1 MRRTFFFTLAVILVI
16 SCGKGRDNCIY
27 VDWNTHDIDS
37 LWVDSHYSIR
47 EVMIPMRDG
56 ISLSSSIWEPRAEAF
71 GSDGSDGFATSKEIL
86 AGRPVLMFRGDNESA
101 PGAVDYRD
109 IRRYLKNFAARGYIF
124 VNQSIRGTYTSG
136 GEFVNIRPYNP
147 LAHGKDADPK
157 QIDESTDIYDTV
169 EWLVHNTPNNGRVGI
184 RGTSYTGY
192 FATAAAIDPHP
203 AMKTVSPQGPVT
215 DWFMG
220 DDYHHYGAFLLGD
233 ATNVRKMVEVTGFKP
248 QGGPQTSKG
257 LNDEDIY
264 NLFKGWTI
272 SDWVDRKEIHG
283 KGDEFLFGHKDFDD
297 FWYYHNLLNFI
308 DKDCPA
314 SLVINGSYDSEDL
327 YGGLETFRQ
336 MRDRGGK
343 DKAHYVFGNWGH
355 VSWKSYDFEKIGQAW
370 FGDGQSGFLMDR
382 IEVDFYRYWLEGKGH
397 KPPKVYC
404 IPSEESRKDLMKGRN
419 VDENW
424 IAAETWPWKEPV
436 MKKLYLSD
444 PADPIPFYI
453 EPVKENIF
461 DNFTDYMASDQNFL
475 DGRKDLL
482 TYRGEVLTDTLTLAG
497 PVRVR
502 MRFFA
507 TGTDA
512 DFVVKLIDVRPDGY
526 WQLVRFDVFTT
537 RYRNSY
543 TDPEPIEAGRTYDL
557 EFPLNDVCHRFVP
570 GHALMVQVQSSMYP
584 FLAMNPQKYLE
595 NQYTATAKDYV
606 PMDVTILSGPDASW
620 LELPVIE

>member
-1 MRRTFFFTLAVILVI
+1 MRRAFFFTLAVILVI

-71 GSDGSDGFATSKEIL
+71 GSDGSDGFATSKEII

-382 IEVDFYRYWLEGKGH
+382 IEVD
-397 KPPKVYC
+397 
-404 IPSEESRKDLMKGRN
+404 
-419 VDENW
+419 
-424 IAAETWPWKEPV
+424 
-436 MKKLYLSD
+436 LS
-444 PADPIPFYI
+444 
-453 EPVKENIF
+453 
-461 DNFTDYMASDQNFL
+461 S
-475 DGRKDLL
+475 
-482 TYRGEVLTDTLTLAG
+482 
-497 PVRVR
+497 
-502 MRFFA
+502 
-507 TGTDA
+507 
-512 DFVVKLIDVRPDGY
+512 
-526 WQLVRFDVFTT
+526 
-537 RYRNSY
+537 
-543 TDPEPIEAGRTYDL
+543 
-557 EFPLNDVCHRFVP
+557 
-570 GHALMVQVQSSMYP
+570 
-584 FLAMNPQKYLE
+584 
-595 NQYTATAKDYV
+595 
-606 PMDVTILSGPDASW
+606 
-620 LELPVIE
+620 